1 MKNSGKI
8 IFILNI
14 NGTETRHR
22 HKKSHRQEYVPEVEV
37 GECVSTGNP
46 CGDGSIWSNL
56 DTFCKQMYA
65 DIKLWAMTGTG
76 EEVIDN
82 FIFPSSYA
90 CWYRN
95 WEL

>member
-1 MKNSGKI
+1 M
-8 IFILNI
+8 
-14 NGTETRHR
+14 
-22 HKKSHRQEYVPEVEV
+22 EVE
-37 GECVSTGNP
+37 ECVSTGNP

-76 EEVIDN
+76 EEVIDT
-82 FIFPSSYA
+82 FTFPRSYA
-90 CWYRN
+90 CCYKN